1 MVACVNKE
9 QSYAVLGL
17 AFEHAFTKH
26 PSYDLTE
33 SGKRLF
39 TELDRLGYAV
49 CRKQKTPETTKE
61 QMVIPE
67 NDPRFV
73 LFNDLY
79 GTSKDNYISF
89 KFDERK
95 STKWRLR
102 FTNVV
107 NGVMQH
113 VFESVD

>member
-1 MVACVNKE
+1 MNKE

-49 CRKQKTPETTKE
+49 CRKQKTPEMTKE
-61 QMVIPE
+61 QMVVPE
-67 NDPRFV
+67 TDPRFP
-73 LFNDLY
+73 LF
-79 GTSKDNYISF
+79 KDIFAGSRTEYITF
-89 KFDERK
+89 KFDECK

-102 FTNVV
+102 YTNFV
-107 NGVMQH
+107 NGVKQH